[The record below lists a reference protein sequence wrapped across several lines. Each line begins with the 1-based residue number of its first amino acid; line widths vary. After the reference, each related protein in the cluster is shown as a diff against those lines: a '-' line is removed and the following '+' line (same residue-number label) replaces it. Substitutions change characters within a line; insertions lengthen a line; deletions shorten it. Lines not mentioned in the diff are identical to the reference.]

1 MVKYEMMQPKTMQLT
16 TNKMLRAYF
25 KRVETSVGWFFQFF
39 KNRESWFFEYFS
51 ESKNC
56 QFRFFGENNSKLK
69 KTPQKPQ
76 RNHNFHER
84 ICQHPMIF
92 WPVL

>member
-16 TNKMLRAYF
+16 TNKLL
-25 KRVETSVGWFFQFF
+25 RVETNVGRFFHFF

-56 QFRFFGENNSKLK
+56 QFQFFGEKQFKIKKPLK
-69 KTPQKPQ
+69 NLKELT
-76 RNHNFHER
+76 NFHEG
-84 ICQHPMIF
+84 ICQDPMSF
-92 WPVL
+92 WPFL